1 LCFSFFF
8 WAAAAYTAVGAGI
21 KRHAVTSGSS
31 PPSERHVA
39 GAGAPDATQT
49 SKTKASSTASQ
60 LPPHIEETVRAIS
73 RLHTEHHQRAT
84 FSDHLVDRATSLFGR
99 PAFIVVLSL
108 GVVLWVGGNLVL
120 SNTIHVALDAPPF
133 PWLQNGLT
141 LMALYMG
148 ALILTTQRRADSL
161 GELREQMTLEVAILT
176 EQKAAKLIGLI
187 EELRRDSPEIKDRVD
202 HEARDMASSADPH
215 VVLEAIK
222 ETNQDMVAAAAPEPR
237 GRPD

>member
-1 LCFSFFF
+1 MGNQPANQGVVLGDCNSKETGAWSCATHEPALIGASHEYGNTLNYRASHSSFGRRRPIRPR
-8 WAAAAYTAVGAGI
+8 ALVLSDARPVTSASNPPPARAVAGI
-21 KRHAVTSGSS
+21 D
-31 PPSERHVA
+31 
-39 GAGAPDATQT
+39 APDSTPRA
-49 SKTKASSTASQ
+49 KAKASNTTSQ

-108 GVVLWVGGNLVL
+108 AVVLWVGGNFVL
-120 SNTIHVALDAPPF
+120 SHTLHVAFDVPPF

-148 ALILTTQRRADSL
+148 ALILTTQRRADHL
-161 GELREQMTLEVAILT
+161 GELREQMTLELAILT

-187 EELRRDSPEIKDRVD
+187 EELRRD
-202 HEARDMASSADPH
+202 
-215 VVLEAIK
+215 
-222 ETNQDMVAAAAPEPR
+222 
-237 GRPD
+237 